1 MPLIECSLGPCEA
14 RGRFEIDYCSL
25 SGDIVLHKHHRRVI
39 STGVMRSIMQWRNLN
54 MSNLIKYAMVLLV
67 VTCGCSLAP
76 AASQKVTAK
85 LEKDRIAVSIDGK
98 LFTCYKFADSQ
109 KYPYFWPVNGPLSGN
124 SITTETS
131 EPYPHHHSLFF
142 GCDRVN
148 GGNYWQ
154 DVNARG
160 QILSQG
166 PKIVEA
172 AGERVILTDKC
183 LWKQPGKEPVIED
196 ERQITIC
203 APSEKLRFI
212 DFKITVTP
220 LVDIEILKTN
230 HSLFSARVVPE
241 LSVQSGGTLINAQ
254 GNTSEKGTFGV
265 PSPWCDYSGTRDS
278 LTEGIAILQNPSDR
292 WYPSKWFTRDY
303 GFFSPTPMNWL
314 EGGKLK
320 LAKGEK
326 LTLEYRVVVHAGDSV
341 AADIAGLFEKYKQS
355 TNSKLQNE

>member
-1 MPLIECSLGPCEA
+1 MHEH
-14 RGRFEIDYCSL
+14 
-25 SGDIVLHKHHRRVI
+25 HKRVI
-39 STGVMRSIMQWRNLN
+39 STGVMRSITQWRNLI
-54 MSNLIKYAMVLLV
+54 MSDSIKYAVVLMV
-67 VTCGCSLAP
+67 VTFGSSLSP

-85 LEKDRIAVSIDGK
+85 LEKDQIEVSIDGK

-109 KYPYFWPVNGPLSGN
+109 KYPYLWPVNGPLSGK

-172 AGERVILTDKC
+172 AGERIVLTDTC
-183 LWKQPGKEPVIED
+183 LWKQPDKEPVIQD
-196 ERQITIC
+196 TRRIIVG

-241 LSVQSGGTLINAQ
+241 LNVQSGGTLINAQ
-254 GNTSEKGTFGV
+254 GDMSEKGTFGV
-265 PSPWCDYSGTRDS
+265 SSPWCDYSGIRS
-278 LTEGIAILQNPSDR
+278 GLTEGIAILQNPKNR

-320 LAKGEK
+320 LSKDDK
-326 LTLEYRVVVHAGDSV
+326 LTLEYRVVVHVGDSV
-341 AADIAGLFEKYKQS
+341 AADIAELFSHYKQS
-355 TNSKLQNE
+355 AG